1 MRFFKGTIF
10 LLCSL
15 LVACGGTSNQ
25 PNPKKENLSA
35 LLERYPDSIPLLL
48 KRGQLLFDQ
57 RKLDQ
62 AMADAAKAYRLDS
75 TKLDARQL
83 LADVLNNR
91 PSRTAADV
99 ASAQRHYQYILKKNA
114 KNPAA
119 LVGLA
124 ATYSY
129 QMNFEKSFYHL
140 NQALRIDPKYRDAYI
155 MKGSNYLFLGNREL
169 AKSSY
174 ETAVQQDPNFFEA
187 YLMLGSIYQ
196 AENNKI
202 CIEYYRTAV
211 RLKPN
216 DPDVLFS
223 LAYAEQVFGMSN
235 QAIAL
240 YRRMIRIDTSYVQ
253 ALNQIGVIKQYD
265 LKQLDSAMYYY
276 NSALQSEPMFVEA
289 WHNLGMCYEE
299 KGDRFRAL
307 DCYKKAVKYNPN
319 FELSRE
325 RAKALSY

>member
-1 MRFFKGTIF
+1 MRFFRCTFFFLATI
-10 LLCSL
+10 LI
-15 LVACGGTSNQ
+15 ACGGTSNQ
-25 PNPKKENLSA
+25 QNPKKENLDT
-35 LLERYPDSIPLLL
+35 LLERYPDSIPLLW
-48 KRGQLLFDQ
+48 KRGQQLFEE
-57 RKLDQ
+57 RKLDE
-62 AMADAAKAYRLDS
+62 AMADAAKAFRLDS
-75 TKLDARQL
+75 TKITSRQL
-83 LADVLNNR
+83 LADILNNR
-91 PSRTAADV
+91 PSRTPEDV
-99 ASAQRHYQYILKKNA
+99 ASAQRHYQYILKKEA
-114 KNPAA
+114 KNTSA

-140 NQALRIDPKYRDAYI
+140 NQALRVDPKYRDAYI
-155 MKGSNYLFLGNREL
+155 MKGSNYLFLGNRDL

-174 ETAVQQDPNFFEA
+174 ETAVQQDPKFFEA

-202 CIEYYRTAV
+202 CMEYYRTAV

-223 LAYAEQVFGMSN
+223 LAYAEQTFGLSN

-240 YRRMIRIDTSYVQ
+240 YRRMIRLDTSYVQ

-276 NSALQSEPMFVEA
+276 NSALQSEPTFVEA
-289 WHNLGMCYEE
+289 WHNLGLCYEE